1 MKIFIHLFV
10 LLSILDCKPK
20 NNIENVKIQNTAI
33 EFKQIKFSD
42 IRKVEKKN
50 NGIEHTKPF
59 NIGLSKNYFPDI
71 EKYEFAQPIIFRRDT
86 ANLNTQISYFFTKN
100 DSIVRLIEYSWNQD
114 KKKVPFID
122 NLYNF
127 NKEFISKNLSRQGE
141 ETNEKIDY
149 WWQKIVRW
157 DNDSTHIYSFIFG
170 VNEGQRT
177 RIIVRFKN

>member
-10 LLSILDCKPK
+10 LLSILNCKPE
-20 NNIENVKIQNTAI
+20 NNFENVKIQNTAI
-33 EFKQIKFSD
+33 EFKQIKLSD
-42 IRKVEKKN
+42 IRKIEKKN
-50 NGIEHTKPF
+50 NGIEYTKPF
-59 NIGLSKNYFPDI
+59 NIGLSKEYFPDI

-86 ANLNTQISYFFTKN
+86 ANLDTQVSYFFTKN
-100 DSIVRLIEYSWNQD
+100 DSILRLIEYSWNQD
-114 KKKVPFID
+114 KKKVTFID

-127 NKEFISKNLSRQGE
+127 NKGYISKKLSRKGE
-141 ETNEKIDY
+141 ETNEKTDD